1 MVLLRTNW
9 MFAWSMNRG
18 WMLAVIATNTIRTAM
33 MPDSRI
39 RNTRS
44 VSLRELV
51 PAGALEGS
59 WRSVNAALIAPAS
72 GAGRWPRP

>member
-1 MVLLRTNW
+1 MTTIVSPSARRAYTVVLLRMNW

-18 WMLAVIATNTIRTAM
+18 WMLAVIATNTTRTAM

-51 PAGALEGS
+51 PAGAL
-59 WRSVNAALIAPAS
+59 
-72 GAGRWPRP
+72 